1 MLIQLFL
8 NLLNS
13 CAYNIG
19 HKWHNIWFW
28 VKLKYENYEKLIY
41 SFIAIALLTSWTPD
55 EVLDPIV
62 GKWQLDSQTVNGI
75 EQTTEC
81 ERNTTLEFFKDGTT
95 DEESFYLDGVDCL
108 SDTDTSTWENLS
120 GTYRVDNDSESDQT
134 LNFSQ
139 NNTVFSWTMTEIT
152 NGITYEFM
160 GVFRK
165 L

>member
-1 MLIQLFL
+1 M
-8 NLLNS
+8 
-13 CAYNIG
+13 
-19 HKWHNIWFW
+19 KTM
-28 VKLKYENYEKLIY
+28 KKLIY
-41 SFIAIALLTSWTPD
+41 LFIAIASLTSCTPD

-81 ERNTTLEFFKDGTT
+81 ERNTTLEFFENGTT
-95 DEESFYLDGVDCL
+95 AEESFYIDGLDCL

-120 GTYRVDNDSESDQT
+120 GSTYRIDNDTEGDQT

-139 NNTVFSWTMTEIT
+139 NNTVFSFTMTEII
-152 NGITYEFM
+152 NGITYEFI
-160 GVFRK
+160 GAYRK

>member
-1 MLIQLFL
+1 MYL
-8 NLLNS
+8 
-13 CAYNIG
+13 C
-19 HKWHNIWFW
+19 
-28 VKLKYENYEKLIY
+28 
-41 SFIAIALLTSWTPD
+41 IAFTLLTSCTPD

-62 GKWQLDSQTVNGI
+62 GKWQLDSRTVNGI

-81 ERNTTLEFFKDGTT
+81 ERNTTLEFFEDGTA

-120 GTYRVDNDSESDQT
+120 GTYRVDNDAESDQT

-139 NNTVFSWTMTEIT
+139 NHTVFSFTMTEIT
-152 NGITYEFM
+152 NGITYEFK
-160 GVFRK
+160 GIFRK

>member
-1 MLIQLFL
+1 MKNF
-8 NLLNS
+8 
-13 CAYNIG
+13 
-19 HKWHNIWFW
+19 
-28 VKLKYENYEKLIY
+28 IY
-41 SFIAIALLTSWTPD
+41 LCIAFTLLTSCTPD

-81 ERNTTLEFFKDGTT
+81 ERNTTLEFFEDGTT

-120 GTYRVDNDSESDQT
+120 GTYRVDNDAESDQT

-139 NNTVFSWTMTEIT
+139 NNTVFSLTMTEIT

-160 GVFRK
+160 GIFRK

>member
-1 MLIQLFL
+1 MKNFMYL
-8 NLLNS
+8 
-13 CAYNIG
+13 C
-19 HKWHNIWFW
+19 
-28 VKLKYENYEKLIY
+28 
-41 SFIAIALLTSWTPD
+41 IAFALLTSCTPD

-81 ERNTTLEFFKDGTT
+81 ERNTTLEFFEDGTT

-120 GTYRVDNDSESDQT
+120 GTYRVDNDAESDQT

-139 NNTVFSWTMTEIT
+139 NNTVFSLTMTEIT

-160 GVFRK
+160 GIFRK

>member
-1 MLIQLFL
+1 M
-8 NLLNS
+8 
-13 CAYNIG
+13 
-19 HKWHNIWFW
+19 K
-28 VKLKYENYEKLIY
+28 KLIY
-41 SFIAIALLTSWTPD
+41 LFIAIASLTSCTPD

-81 ERNTTLEFFKDGTT
+81 ERNTTLEFFENGTIA
-95 DEESFYLDGVDCL
+95 EESFYIDGLDCL

-120 GTYRVDNDSESDQT
+120 GSTYRIDNDTEGDQT

-139 NNTVFSWTMTEIT
+139 KNTVFSFTMTEII
-152 NGITYEFM
+152 NGITYEFI
-160 GVFRK
+160 GAFRK

>member
-1 MLIQLFL
+1 MKIMKKF
-8 NLLNS
+8 
-13 CAYNIG
+13 
-19 HKWHNIWFW
+19 
-28 VKLKYENYEKLIY
+28 IY
-41 SFIAIALLTSWTPD
+41 LCIAFTLLTSCTPD

-81 ERNTTLEFFKDGTT
+81 ERNTTLEFFEDGTT

-120 GTYRVDNDSESDQT
+120 GTYRVDNDAESDQT

-139 NNTVFSWTMTEIT
+139 NNTVFSLTMTEIT

-160 GVFRK
+160 GIFRK

>member
-1 MLIQLFL
+1 MKKF
-8 NLLNS
+8 
-13 CAYNIG
+13 
-19 HKWHNIWFW
+19 
-28 VKLKYENYEKLIY
+28 IY
-41 SFIAIALLTSWTPD
+41 LCIAFTLLTSCTPD

-62 GKWQLDSQTVNGI
+62 GKWQLDSRTVNGI

-81 ERNTTLEFFKDGTT
+81 ERNTTLEFFEDGTA

-120 GTYRVDNDSESDQT
+120 GTYRVDNDAESDQT

-139 NNTVFSWTMTEIT
+139 NNTVFSFTMTEIT
-152 NGITYEFM
+152 NGITYEFK

>member
-28 VKLKYENYEKLIY
+28 VKLKYENYEKIY
-41 SFIAIALLTSWTPD
+41 LFIAITLLTSWSPD

-81 ERNTTLEFFKDGTT
+81 ERNTTLEFFENGTIT
-95 DEESFYLDGVDCL
+95 SESFYLDGVDCL
-108 SDTDTSTWENLS
+108 SDIDTSTWENLS
-120 GTYRVDNDSESDQT
+120 GSTYRVDDDPEGDRT
-134 LNFSQ
+134 LIFSQ
-139 NNTVFSWTMTEIT
+139 NNTVFSFTMTEII
-152 NGITYEFM
+152 NGITYEFI
-160 GVFRK
+160 GAFRK

>member
-1 MLIQLFL
+1 MKNF
-8 NLLNS
+8 
-13 CAYNIG
+13 
-19 HKWHNIWFW
+19 
-28 VKLKYENYEKLIY
+28 IY
-41 SFIAIALLTSWTPD
+41 LCIAFALLTSCTPD

-81 ERNTTLEFFKDGTT
+81 ERNTTLEFFEDGTT

-120 GTYRVDNDSESDQT
+120 GTYRVDNDAESDQT

-139 NNTVFSWTMTEIT
+139 NNTVFSFTMTEIT
-152 NGITYEFM
+152 NGITYEFK
-160 GVFRK
+160 GIFRK

>member
-1 MLIQLFL
+1 M
-8 NLLNS
+8 
-13 CAYNIG
+13 
-19 HKWHNIWFW
+19 K
-28 VKLKYENYEKLIY
+28 KLIY
-41 SFIAIALLTSWTPD
+41 LFIAIASLTSCTPD

-81 ERNTTLEFFKDGTT
+81 ERNTTLEFFKNGTIA
-95 DEESFYLDGVDCL
+95 EESFYIDGLDCL

-120 GTYRVDNDSESDQT
+120 GSTYRIDNDTEGDQT

-139 NNTVFSWTMTEIT
+139 KNTVFSFTMTEII
-152 NGITYEFM
+152 NGITYEFI

>member
-1 MLIQLFL
+1 MKNF
-8 NLLNS
+8 
-13 CAYNIG
+13 
-19 HKWHNIWFW
+19 
-28 VKLKYENYEKLIY
+28 IY
-41 SFIAIALLTSWTPD
+41 LCIAFALLTSCTPD

-81 ERNTTLEFFKDGTT
+81 ERNTTLEFFEDGTA

-120 GTYRVDNDSESDQT
+120 GTYRVDNDAESDQT

-139 NNTVFSWTMTEIT
+139 NHTVFSFTMTEIT

-160 GVFRK
+160 GIFRK

>member
-1 MLIQLFL
+1 MKTF
-8 NLLNS
+8 
-13 CAYNIG
+13 
-19 HKWHNIWFW
+19 
-28 VKLKYENYEKLIY
+28 IY
-41 SFIAIALLTSWTPD
+41 LCIAFALLTSCTPD

-81 ERNTTLEFFKDGTT
+81 ERNTTLEFFEDGTA

-120 GTYRVDNDSESDQT
+120 GTYRVDNDAESDQT

-139 NNTVFSWTMTEIT
+139 NNTVFSLTMTEIT

>member
-1 MLIQLFL
+1 MKTF
-8 NLLNS
+8 
-13 CAYNIG
+13 
-19 HKWHNIWFW
+19 
-28 VKLKYENYEKLIY
+28 IY
-41 SFIAIALLTSWTPD
+41 LCIAFALLTSCTPD

-81 ERNTTLEFFKDGTT
+81 ERNTTLEFFEDGIT

>member
-1 MLIQLFL
+1 MKKF
-8 NLLNS
+8 
-13 CAYNIG
+13 
-19 HKWHNIWFW
+19 
-28 VKLKYENYEKLIY
+28 IY
-41 SFIAIALLTSWTPD
+41 LCIAFTLLTSCTPD

-81 ERNTTLEFFKDGTT
+81 ERNTTLEFFEDGTT

-108 SDTDTSTWENLS
+108 SDTDTSTWENSS
-120 GTYRVDNDSESDQT
+120 GTYRVDNDAESDQT

-139 NNTVFSWTMTEIT
+139 NNTVFSFTMTEIT

-160 GVFRK
+160 GIYRK

>member
-1 MLIQLFL
+1 MKNF
-8 NLLNS
+8 
-13 CAYNIG
+13 
-19 HKWHNIWFW
+19 
-28 VKLKYENYEKLIY
+28 IY
-41 SFIAIALLTSWTPD
+41 LCIAFALLTSCTPD

-120 GTYRVDNDSESDQT
+120 GTYRVDNDAESDQT

-139 NNTVFSWTMTEIT
+139 NNTVFSLTMTEIT

>member
-1 MLIQLFL
+1 M
-8 NLLNS
+8 
-13 CAYNIG
+13 
-19 HKWHNIWFW
+19 KTM
-28 VKLKYENYEKLIY
+28 KKLIY
-41 SFIAIALLTSWTPD
+41 LFIAIASLTSCTPD

-81 ERNTTLEFFKDGTT
+81 ERNTTLEFFENGTT
-95 DEESFYLDGVDCL
+95 AEESFYIDGLDCL

-120 GTYRVDNDSESDQT
+120 GSTYQIDNDTEGDQT

-139 NNTVFSWTMTEIT
+139 NNTVFSFTMTEII
-152 NGITYEFM
+152 NGITYEFI
-160 GVFRK
+160 GAYRK

>member
-1 MLIQLFL
+1 MKNFMYL
-8 NLLNS
+8 
-13 CAYNIG
+13 C
-19 HKWHNIWFW
+19 
-28 VKLKYENYEKLIY
+28 
-41 SFIAIALLTSWTPD
+41 IAFALLTSCTPD

-81 ERNTTLEFFKDGTT
+81 ERNTTLEFFEDGTA

-120 GTYRVDNDSESDQT
+120 GTYRVDNDAESDQT

-139 NNTVFSWTMTEIT
+139 NNTVFSLTMTEIT

-160 GVFRK
+160 GIFRK

>member
-1 MLIQLFL
+1 MKTMKNFMYL
-8 NLLNS
+8 
-13 CAYNIG
+13 C
-19 HKWHNIWFW
+19 
-28 VKLKYENYEKLIY
+28 
-41 SFIAIALLTSWTPD
+41 IAFTLLTSCTPD

-62 GKWQLDSQTVNGI
+62 GKWQLDSRTVNGI

-81 ERNTTLEFFKDGTT
+81 ERNTTLEFFEDGTA

-120 GTYRVDNDSESDQT
+120 GTYRVDNDAESDQT

-139 NNTVFSWTMTEIT
+139 NNTVFSFTMTEIT
-152 NGITYEFM
+152 NGITYEFK
-160 GVFRK
+160 GIFRK

>member
-1 MLIQLFL
+1 MKNF
-8 NLLNS
+8 
-13 CAYNIG
+13 
-19 HKWHNIWFW
+19 
-28 VKLKYENYEKLIY
+28 IY
-41 SFIAIALLTSWTPD
+41 LCIAFALLTSCTPD

-81 ERNTTLEFFKDGTT
+81 ERNTTLEFFEDGTT

-120 GTYRVDNDSESDQT
+120 GTYRVDNDAESDQT

-139 NNTVFSWTMTEIT
+139 NNTVFSLTMTEIT

>member
-1 MLIQLFL
+1 MKTMKKF
-8 NLLNS
+8 
-13 CAYNIG
+13 
-19 HKWHNIWFW
+19 
-28 VKLKYENYEKLIY
+28 IY
-41 SFIAIALLTSWTPD
+41 LFIAIALLTSCTPD

-81 ERNTTLEFFKDGTT
+81 ERNTTLEFFENGTIA
-95 DEESFYLDGVDCL
+95 EESFYIDGLDCL

-120 GTYRVDNDSESDQT
+120 GSTYRIDNDTEGDQT

-139 NNTVFSWTMTEIT
+139 NNTVFSFTMTEII
-152 NGITYEFM
+152 NGITYEFI
-160 GVFRK
+160 GAFRK

>member
-1 MLIQLFL
+1 MKTMKKF
-8 NLLNS
+8 
-13 CAYNIG
+13 
-19 HKWHNIWFW
+19 
-28 VKLKYENYEKLIY
+28 IY
-41 SFIAIALLTSWTPD
+41 LCIAFTLLTSCTPD

-62 GKWQLDSQTVNGI
+62 GKWQLDSRTVNGI

-81 ERNTTLEFFKDGTT
+81 ERNTTLEFFEDGTA

-120 GTYRVDNDSESDQT
+120 GTYRVDNDAESDQT

-139 NNTVFSWTMTEIT
+139 NHTVFSFTMTEIT
-152 NGITYEFM
+152 NGITYEFK
-160 GVFRK
+160 GIFRK

>member
-1 MLIQLFL
+1 MKNF
-8 NLLNS
+8 
-13 CAYNIG
+13 
-19 HKWHNIWFW
+19 
-28 VKLKYENYEKLIY
+28 IY
-41 SFIAIALLTSWTPD
+41 LCIAFALLTSCTPD

-81 ERNTTLEFFKDGTT
+81 ERNTTLEFFEDGTT

-120 GTYRVDNDSESDQT
+120 GTYRVDNDAESDQT

-139 NNTVFSWTMTEIT
+139 NNTVFSLTMTEIT

-160 GVFRK
+160 GIFRK

>member
-1 MLIQLFL
+1 MKTF
-8 NLLNS
+8 
-13 CAYNIG
+13 
-19 HKWHNIWFW
+19 
-28 VKLKYENYEKLIY
+28 IY
-41 SFIAIALLTSWTPD
+41 LCIAFALLTSCTPD

-81 ERNTTLEFFKDGTT
+81 ERNTTLEFFEDGTT

-120 GTYRVDNDSESDQT
+120 GTYRVDNDAESDQT

-139 NNTVFSWTMTEIT
+139 NNTVFSLTMTEIT

-160 GVFRK
+160 GIFRK

>member
-1 MLIQLFL
+1 MKNFMYL
-8 NLLNS
+8 
-13 CAYNIG
+13 C
-19 HKWHNIWFW
+19 
-28 VKLKYENYEKLIY
+28 
-41 SFIAIALLTSWTPD
+41 IAFALLTSCTPD

-81 ERNTTLEFFKDGTT
+81 ERNTTLEFFEDGTT

-120 GTYRVDNDSESDQT
+120 GTYRVDNDAESDQT

-139 NNTVFSWTMTEIT
+139 NNTVFSLTMTEIT